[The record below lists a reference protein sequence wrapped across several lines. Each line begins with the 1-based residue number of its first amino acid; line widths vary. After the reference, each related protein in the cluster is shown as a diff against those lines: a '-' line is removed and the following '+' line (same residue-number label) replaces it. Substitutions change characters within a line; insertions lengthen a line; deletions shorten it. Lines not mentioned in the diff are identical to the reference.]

1 MVHAW
6 GKSSITSVG
15 RNKQVRNRCRGRK
28 LEIPD
33 KVCRARESSVIFRM
47 EKWRRARKGVTGCKL
62 DYARRNKCSGV
73 RMCAEQGGNLR
84 HGAYYAPLV
93 VELDFYYELPV
104 SPLAKEFAITAS
116 RQTNENSD
124 RVNRISSPIVRE
136 RCVYKT
142 KTKIKI
148 FFPFFI
154 SIQRNMF
161 RNERRNVRSLRREF
175 LETDIRCPP
184 CECPTTERKDRFSTL
199 TIGTTQALS
208 NRPSDQPFSFPL
220 VSFAPSV

>member
-1 MVHAW
+1 MACECVPNREEIY
-6 GKSSITSVG
+6 GTVRIMRPSS
-15 RNKQVRNRCRGRK
+15 
-28 LEIPD
+28 
-33 KVCRARESSVIFRM
+33 SSSTFTTNYPCLRSQKNLQSPHLVKRM
-47 EKWRRARKGVTGCKL
+47 KIR
-62 DYARRNKCSGV
+62 
-73 RMCAEQGGNLR
+73 
-84 HGAYYAPLV
+84 
-93 VELDFYYELPV
+93 
-104 SPLAKEFAITAS
+104 I
-116 RQTNENSD
+116 
-124 RVNRISSPIVRE
+124 VNRISSPVVRE
-136 RCVYKT
+136 HCVYKT

-154 SIQRNMF
+154 SIQ